1 MENNYSICPCCMEK
15 HEVKT
20 INRLERTIFKDVQ
33 VEYDAHYSYCDLSDE
48 IYADEQQIS
57 SNDIAMKN
65 AYREKMGLLKSTQIS
80 DIRSKY
86 AISQSDLCILLGWG
100 LKTIT
105 RYESHQVQDN
115 AHDTILRKLDND
127 PEWFLELL
135 HSSKESISSNAYSRS
150 SEAATILFERNHD
163 NYLKSAIMSKYARL
177 LHDSDANG
185 NKELSLDVV
194 TDMIHYFANSKDV
207 TSLYLVKLLKMLWYA
222 DSLSY
227 KRHGHAI
234 SGLVYRSLP
243 MGAAPIAYESIIDLS
258 SIPSE
263 TVDFDNGIGLKFI
276 RSECDCFPNLTN
288 EDIETLEVVVNRF
301 GKSSKDEIVE
311 IMHNEDSYK
320 KTKKREIILYKYAK
334 TLSLI

>member
-1 MENNYSICPCCMEK
+1 MAANFICPCCLEK
-15 HEVKT
+15 HERKT
-20 INRLERTIFKDVQ
+20 ILRKEITVFKDVS
-33 VEYDAHYSYCDLSDE
+33 VEFDAQYSYCELTDE
-48 IYADEQQIS
+48 TFEDEYQLS

-80 DIRSKY
+80 EIRAKY
-86 AISQSDLCILLGWG
+86 AISQSDLCTLLGWG
-100 LKTIT
+100 QKTIT

-127 PEWFLELL
+127 PEWFIELL
-135 HSSKESISSNAYSRS
+135 NASKDSVSPNAYSKCN
-150 SEAATILFERNHD
+150 EAATILFERNHD
-163 NYLKSAIMSKYARL
+163 NYLKSAIMSQYARF

-185 NKELSLDVV
+185 NRELSLDKV
-194 TDMIHYFANSKDV
+194 TDMIHYFANSKGV

-222 DSLSY
+222 DSLSF

-263 TVDFDNGIGLKFI
+263 TVDFGDGIGMKFTKTD
-276 RSECDCFPNLTN
+276 CDNYPNLTS
-288 EDIETLEVVVNRF
+288 EDFETLDFVVKRF
-301 GKSSKDEIVE
+301 GRLSKDKIVE

-320 KTKKREIILYKYAK
+320 KTKQREIILYKYAK
-334 TLSLI
+334 ELSLS